1 MFLCTD
7 FYAKTPLCSSLNG
20 MELPEQSSQVHLTA
34 RNLRGIAHP
43 LRVQILTAL
52 RTEGPATATTLARRL
67 EQNTGATSYH
77 LRQLA
82 EYGFITEAS
91 SRGGRR
97 ERWWQ
102 AAHANTVVPD
112 DEVLDGSEGLGTAYL
127 QALGRVWS
135 DALTTAIEATPTLTP
150 EWRDA
155 QDFGDYALT
164 LTPADAKELTAEI
177 HALLRRRTS
186 AAADAGAQVPQG
198 AARVSFQF
206 QLFPTGE
213 DRHVT
218 QPTDME

>member
-1 MFLCTD
+1 
-7 FYAKTPLCSSLNG
+7 
-20 MELPEQSSQVHLTA
+20 MELPEQPSQVHLTA

-43 LRVQILTAL
+43 LRVRILTIL

-67 EQNTGATSYH
+67 DHNTGATSYH

-82 EYGFITEAS
+82 EYGFIVEAP

-112 DEVLDGSEGLGTAYL
+112 DEALQEGDGLGVVYL

-135 DALTTAIEATPTLTP
+135 EAMTAAIDTTPSLPP

-155 QDFGDYALT
+155 QDFGDYALS
-164 LTPADAKELTAEI
+164 LTPAGAKELMAEI
-177 HALLRRRTS
+177 HELLRRRTS
-186 AAADAGAQVPQG
+186 ASPPAGSPLPEG
-198 AARVSFQF
+198 AARVAFQF
-206 QLFPTGE
+206 QLFPTGT

-218 QPTDME
+218 HPTDTE

>member
-1 MFLCTD
+1 
-7 FYAKTPLCSSLNG
+7 
-20 MELPEQSSQVHLTA
+20 MEQPQQPSQVHLTP

-43 LRVQILTAL
+43 LRVQILTSL
-52 RTEGPATATTLARRL
+52 RTEGPATATTVARRL
-67 EQNTGATSYH
+67 NLNTGATSYH

-82 EYGFITEAS
+82 EYGFITEAP

-112 DEVLDGSEGLGTAYL
+112 DQVLDGSEGLASAYL
-127 QALGRVWS
+127 QALGQVWS
-135 DALTTAIEATPTLTP
+135 GALAAAIEATPALTP

-186 AAADAGAQVPQG
+186 AAAASEAQPPDD
-198 AARVSFQF
+198 AARVTFQF
-206 QLFPTGE
+206 QLFPTSE

-218 QPTDME
+218 QPTDRE

>member
-1 MFLCTD
+1 
-7 FYAKTPLCSSLNG
+7 
-20 MELPEQSSQVHLTA
+20 MEQPQQPSQVHLTP

-43 LRVQILTAL
+43 LRVQILTSL
-52 RTEGPATATTLARRL
+52 RTEGPATATTVARRL
-67 EQNTGATSYH
+67 NLNTGATSYH

-82 EYGFITEAS
+82 EYGFITEEP

-97 ERWWQ
+97 ERWWR

-112 DEVLDGSEGLGTAYL
+112 DEVLDGSEGLGSAYL
-127 QALGRVWS
+127 QALGQVWS
-135 DALTTAIEATPTLTP
+135 GALMAAIEATPSLTP

-164 LTPADAKELTAEI
+164 LTPAEAKELAAEI
-177 HALLRRRTS
+177 HTLLRRRTS
-186 AAADAGAQVPQG
+186 AAAASAAQPPDG

-206 QLFPTGE
+206 QLFPTSE
-213 DRHVT
+213 DRHAT

>member
-1 MFLCTD
+1 
-7 FYAKTPLCSSLNG
+7 
-20 MELPEQSSQVHLTA
+20 MEQPQQPSQVHLTP

-43 LRVQILTAL
+43 LRVQILTSL
-52 RTEGPATATTLARRL
+52 RTEGPATATTVARRL
-67 EQNTGATSYH
+67 NLNTGATSYH

-82 EYGFITEAS
+82 EYGFITEAP

-112 DEVLDGSEGLGTAYL
+112 NEVLDGSEGLGSAYL
-127 QALGRVWS
+127 QALGQVWS
-135 DALTTAIEATPTLTP
+135 GAMAAAIEATPSLTP

-164 LTPADAKELTAEI
+164 LTPADAKELASEI

-186 AAADAGAQVPQG
+186 AAAASEAQPPDD

-206 QLFPTGE
+206 QLFPTSE

>member
-1 MFLCTD
+1 
-7 FYAKTPLCSSLNG
+7 
-20 MELPEQSSQVHLTA
+20 MELPQQPSQVHLTA

-43 LRVQILTAL
+43 LRVQILTSL
-52 RTEGPATATTLARRL
+52 RTEGPATATTVARRL
-67 EQNTGATSYH
+67 NLNTGATSYH

-82 EYGFITEAS
+82 EYGFITEAP

-97 ERWWQ
+97 DRWWQ
-102 AAHANTVVPD
+102 ASHANTVAPD
-112 DEVLDGSEGLGTAYL
+112 SEALDGSEGLGVAYL

-135 DALTTAIEATPTLTP
+135 DALTAAIETTPSLTP

-164 LTPADAKELTAEI
+164 LTPAEAAELTAEI

-186 AAADAGAQVPQG
+186 AAAAADAQTPPD

-206 QLFPTGE
+206 QLFPTSE

>member
-1 MFLCTD
+1 
-7 FYAKTPLCSSLNG
+7 
-20 MELPEQSSQVHLTA
+20 MELPEQPSQVHLTA

-43 LRVQILTAL
+43 LRVRMLTIL

-67 EQNTGATSYH
+67 DQNTGATSYH

-82 EYGFITEAS
+82 EYGFIVEAP

-112 DEVLDGSEGLGTAYL
+112 DEVLAGGDGLGTAYL

-135 DALTTAIEATPTLTP
+135 DAMTTAIDATASLPP

-155 QDFGDYALT
+155 QDFGDYVLT
-164 LTPADAKELTAEI
+164 LTPAEAKELTAEI
-177 HALLRRRTS
+177 HRLLRRRNS
-186 AAADAGAQVPQG
+186 LPGPAGSPLPEG
-198 AARVSFQF
+198 AARVAFQF
-206 QLFPTGE
+206 QLFPTSA
-213 DRHVT
+213 DRHVSH
-218 QPTDME
+218 PTDSE

>member
-1 MFLCTD
+1 
-7 FYAKTPLCSSLNG
+7 
-20 MELPEQSSQVHLTA
+20 MEQPEAQSPQVQLTA

-43 LRVQILTAL
+43 LRVRILTAL

-67 EQNTGATSYH
+67 DLNTGATSYH

-82 EYGFITEAS
+82 EYGFIVEAP

-112 DEVLDGSEGLGTAYL
+112 DDALGGDGIGVEYL
-127 QALGRVWS
+127 RALGRVWA
-135 DALTTAIEATPTLTP
+135 DAMAGAIDATPALSA

-164 LTPADAKELTAEI
+164 LTPAEAKDLMTEI
-177 HALLRRRTS
+177 HGLLRRRNTAS
-186 AAADAGAQVPQG
+186 VPG
-198 AARVSFQF
+198 GSPIPEGSARVSFQF
-206 QLFPTGE
+206 QMFPTSE

-218 QPTDME
+218 HPTDTE